1 MLNFYQK
8 RQGFTVINYLFI
20 FINNTPF
27 RYQTIID
34 EIIVFLPVINVFLY
48 SFKLC
53 VIGYNYLGLLRLHS
67 RFKLIIICTIYILGY
82 FMWIDL
88 NKVRCW
94 LFSYKHVLN
103 TFVLLTIP
111 LLNNIKA
118 DICFYC

>member
-1 MLNFYQK
+1 M
-8 RQGFTVINYLFI
+8 
-20 FINNTPF
+20 
-27 RYQTIID
+27 
-34 EIIVFLPVINVFLY
+34 IVSLPVINVFLY

-53 VIGYNYLGLLRLHS
+53 VIGYNYLGLLRLHL
-67 RFKLIIICTIYILGY
+67 RFKLIIIFTIYILWY

-103 TFVLLTIP
+103 TFVLLAIP

-118 DICFYC
+118 DFVFIANRKLKL